1 MLKYKQG
8 KLGNT
13 TKARKL
19 AVVARQA
26 WQYNGVAIQG
36 MLKYKQGNTYC
47 NILSPI
53 ATSCGN
59 TRNVEIQARQASN
72 LQQEGELR
80 VAVGHVRIL
89 LGQGHEHVGECG

>member
-36 MLKYKQGNTYC
+36 MLKYKQGKLPTC
-47 NILSPI
+47 NKKVSF
-53 ATSCGN
+53 
-59 TRNVEIQARQASN
+59 
-72 LQQEGELR
+72 ELR
-80 VAVGHVRIL
+80 
-89 LGQGHEHVGECG
+89 